1 MDPKPHPALTLPGAI
16 IIAGAIIAI
25 SIIWV
30 KKPVSAPVV
39 SGQPNIPQV
48 SMADVTSTD
57 HILGNPEAEVTIVE
71 YSDPSCPYCKV
82 FHSTMQKII
91 GEYGPTGKVAWVY
104 RSFPLDK
111 PDSQGRI
118 LHPNAGMQA
127 QAQEC
132 AAALGGND
140 AFWKYTDR
148 LYEVIQS
155 DKGITLDNS
164 ELPVIAKFA
173 GLDTINFNECL
184 SSGRFEEK
192 VEKSYLDGVNAGVSG
207 TPYSVIITPSGS
219 KIPLVGAQSY
229 ATLKQTI
236 EALLSE
242 VK

>member
-1 MDPKPHPALTLPGAI
+1 K
-16 IIAGAIIAI
+16 
-25 SIIWV
+25 
-30 KKPVSAPVV
+30 
-39 SGQPNIPQV
+39 
-48 SMADVTSTD
+48 
-57 HILGNPEAEVTIVE
+57 
-71 YSDPSCPYCKV
+71 
-82 FHSTMQKII
+82 F
-91 GEYGPTGKVAWVY
+91 AWGY

-118 LHPNAGMQA
+118 LRPNACMQA

-155 DKGITLDNS
+155 DKGITLDNA

-184 SSGRFEEK
+184 SSGRFKDK

-236 EALLSE
+236 EALLAES
-242 VK
+242 K